1 MTNHSKTEVYRL
13 QWPEHANLKFS
24 PTLAHLHP
32 DHTKDVT
39 VTFKSDATKVLTETA
54 INCKVTKIK
63 YDKPIDQ
70 VGGYNLFFN
79 TVESVL
85 SDTPRDQGNVSDCTG
100 CLNLSNPTHQETRE
114 MCQIVQDVGKLRFC
128 F

>member
-1 MTNHSKTEVYRL
+1 MINFGDVYINETCTLSFSMTNHSKTEVYRL

-39 VTFKSDATKVLTETA
+39 VTFKSDAAKVLTETA

-79 TVESVL
+79 TVESV
-85 SDTPRDQGNVSDCTG
+85 
-100 CLNLSNPTHQETRE
+100 
-114 MCQIVQDVGKLRFC
+114 
-128 F
+128 